1 MDNSSPQPLVQ
12 ENPSAV
18 KGPINLNKK
27 TIFLSLGILIVV
39 LAIITALVLVKNKK
53 NPSGETTQQAFK
65 VQVPVKVEY
74 GNPYDK
80 KTQYV
85 NPFSSYKNPLDFLK

>member
-1 MDNSSPQPLVQ
+1 MNNSSPQPLVA

-27 TIFLSLGILIVV
+27 TIFLLLGIITAV
-39 LAIITALVLVKNKK
+39 LVIITALVLVKNRK
-53 NPSGETTQQAFK
+53 NPAGETTQQTSK

-74 GNPYDK
+74 KNPFDK
-80 KTQYV
+80 KTQYI

>member
-1 MDNSSPQPLVQ
+1 MDNSSSQPLVA
-12 ENPSAV
+12 EDPSAV

-27 TIFLSLGILIVV
+27 TIFLSLGIIIVV
-39 LAIITALVLVKNKK
+39 LVIITVLVLVKNRK
-53 NPSGETTQQAFK
+53 NPAGETTQQASK
-65 VQVPVKVEY
+65 IQVPVRVEY
-74 GNPYDK
+74 KNPFDK

>member
-1 MDNSSPQPLVQ
+1 MDNSSPQPLIQ
-12 ENPSAV
+12 ESPSAV
-18 KGPINLNKK
+18 KSSVNLNKK
-27 TIFLSLGILIVV
+27 TIFLSLGIIIVV
-39 LAIITALVLVKNKK
+39 LVIITTLVLVKNKK
-53 NPSGETTQQAFK
+53 SPSEETAQQAFK

-74 GNPYDK
+74 KNPFDK

>member
-27 TIFLSLGILIVV
+27 TIFLSLGIIIVV
-39 LAIITALVLVKNKK
+39 LAIITTLVLVKNRK
-53 NPSGETTQQAFK
+53 NPAGEITQQTSK
-65 VQVPVKVEY
+65 VQVPVRVEY
-74 GNPYDK
+74 KNPFDK

-85 NPFSSYKNPLDFLK
+85 NPFSSYKNPIDFLK